1 MYIVPNPQTP
11 SWSSPREVFWLL
23 GGMTPGMT
31 RETTAIANSIAS
43 ICGCLMCLSIF
54 QLPTISAI
62 LGLVVSC
69 KMSCCSSS
77 TSQRVSN
84 APCTK
89 CTAWIGFGFACLTGF
104 LCLLNGGGWLSSALP
119 ALQSY
124 DECTAGQGRGQVT
137 AVHCFGFARR
147 RALSEGHRL
156 ASLSEDGLGSI
167 AHDWAGAF
175 ALFMAKRGMSDAD
188 NNTSTAI
195 ATAAL
200 TPPSSALIPSSKAKA
215 NVGYARRKL
224 SHANTVTPG
233 CPSSRPCGTGR
244 ACFLYMCVYS
254 WHSHSTYSSSIGI
267 CQDSSTCATCDDSC
281 DHASDGDCDDGGP
294 GSRYEWCSPGADCSD
309 CGQRTVDE
317 VSDTPGSG
325 TGLSV
330 WSSSP
335 PPSPRPPPGSSYSGL
350 FGSSDF
356 AFGFIDERVDACA
369 DVVKFLESEKSHL
382 SGSCVDVKAFIVLFV
397 ILGAVLVVVGIL
409 QLAMALCFMLVA
421 TKLQNLIHAARVRPG
436 RGGPPVAEAQTEIA
450 VAQGQPVVQAV
461 AVAVPA
467 QEHGAAV
474 PMHQHGVAVPVQAH
488 AVAAPV

>member
-1 MYIVPNPQTP
+1 MSHRREEERGGGWSAVTRSPPLCMFSRCVLRRRRCSERDQACRHRAACNNRRRSESAKCSCPSHSSRPALEELRSKPAPAGYHMYIVPNPQTP

-244 ACFLYMCVYS
+244 ACFLYTCVYS

-335 PPSPRPPPGSSYSGL
+335 PPSPRPPLDPATPASSAPPTS
-350 FGSSDF
+350 
-356 AFGFIDERVDACA
+356 
-369 DVVKFLESEKSHL
+369 L
-382 SGSCVDVKAFIVLFV
+382 SASLTNAW
-397 ILGAVLVVVGIL
+397 
-409 QLAMALCFMLVA
+409 
-421 TKLQNLIHAARVRPG
+421 TR
-436 RGGPPVAEAQTEIA
+436 AQTWSNFLSQRRAISAA
-450 VAQGQPVVQAV
+450 VAS
-461 AVAVPA
+461 
-467 QEHGAAV
+467 
-474 PMHQHGVAVPVQAH
+474 M
-488 AVAAPV
+488 